1 MYVISSQLQ
10 VTLEGLALSYQQYTL
25 VVPKKTPERAKDISR
40 FGTGTTD
47 ILDIVAEVRAMRRDG
62 DKNPDAWK
70 NVEMI
75 AKHFPDEFIEFTDRI
90 KLPDFFDPKKE
101 DTEQVV
107 KLGDWILEICGVLY
121 TATEKPNDF
130 FLLHGVTGTST
141 QCCFVDVYLF
151 MYKFICTKI
160 DQQAIRHPVFL
171 LGQKISEPVID

>member
-1 MYVISSQLQ
+1 MQ
-10 VTLEGLALSYQQYTL
+10 VTLEGLALTYQQYTL
-25 VVPKKTPERAKDISR
+25 VVPKKNSERAKDISR

-47 ILDIVAEVRAMRRDG
+47 ILDIVAEVRAMRRD

-70 NVEMI
+70 NVEVI
-75 AKHFPDEFIEFTDRI
+75 AKHFPDEFIELTDRI

-101 DTEQVV
+101 DMEQVV
-107 KLGDWILEICGVLY
+107 KLGDWILEICSVLY

-130 FLLHGVTGTST
+130 FLLLGVTGTST

-171 LGQKISEPVID
+171 FESENFRTCY